1 MKKGH
6 WILALFIVVAIVAVW
21 MYQKKKAGAAPA
33 RAMPAAK
40 TPSAKAVM

>member
-6 WILALFIVVAIVAVW
+6 WILALLVVVAIVAVW
-21 MYQKKKAGAAPA
+21 MYKKKAGAAPA

-40 TPSAKAVM
+40 TPSAKAM